1 MATSQHPRRGN
12 VIYANFGR
20 RAQDSEDS
28 GRAKD
33 SQRSSEEKRRTTLE
47 NQSQRYTGVESRR
60 STPRERGV
68 SEFLRASV
76 SSRADSGRLHRGRK
90 YALNGNVVS
99 VDIAPGRV
107 DAQVAGSQIHPFSVT
122 MILPYRT
129 PDDLA
134 EIGQVLLT
142 TKDGFES
149 VKEGR
154 IDPRIREIIL
164 GSDPGDIRY
173 ICDCPDH
180 ADVCKHAVAIVEIL
194 IRRLEADPAE
204 LFRLRGLDIQQLATM
219 VSERATAQS
228 AVSATSTQ
236 PDYWE
241 GSALPDLPEPTVRSA
256 LDDSNMDLLHQA
268 MRMVS
273 YTTIDQLAAVAD
285 IEDLYDFLIEGP
297 PPPETYPESDK

>member
-1 MATSQHPRRGN
+1 
-12 VIYANFGR
+12 
-20 RAQDSEDS
+20 
-28 GRAKD
+28 
-33 SQRSSEEKRRTTLE
+33 
-47 NQSQRYTGVESRR
+47 
-60 STPRERGV
+60 
-68 SEFLRASV
+68 
-76 SSRADSGRLHRGRK
+76 
-90 YALNGNVVS
+90 
-99 VDIAPGRV
+99 
-107 DAQVAGSQIHPFSVT
+107 

-297 PPPETYPESDK
+297 PPPETYPESNK